1 MKYVSNPNRLMGV
14 PQTTTAMAVRVGILG
29 ATGAVG
35 QRFIQL
41 LDGHPTFELASL
53 TASEDSAGKTYADAA
68 KWRVNTPIP
77 EDVAEM
83 EVDPTAPDAVPDD
96 VDLLFSSLP
105 SGVATEVEPEFLQ
118 AGYVVSSNS
127 SNDRMAPDV
136 PLTIPEVNPEHLDL
150 IEVQRDERGWDGALV
165 KNPNCSTITMVP
177 TLAALDQ
184 FGLEEVHVSTL
195 QAVSGA
201 GYSGVTSM
209 EIIDNAIPHIGGE
222 ENKMETESRKL
233 LGEFDGVDVSLHE
246 MDVAASCNR
255 IPTLDGHLENVFAE
269 TTEEVTPEEAKE
281 AMREY
286 PGVDLHSAPEQ
297 LIHVF
302 DDPSRPQ
309 PRLDRE
315 RGDGMQVSAGGVQ
328 ETAAGIKYNCLA
340 HNTIRGAAGASL
352 LNGELLV
359 EEGWV

>member
-1 MKYVSNPNRLMGV
+1 MS
-14 PQTTTAMAVRVGILG
+14 VRVGILG

-41 LDGHPTFELASL
+41 LDDHPTFDLAAV
-53 TASEDSAGKTYADAA
+53 TASAESAGKTYREAA

-77 EDVAEM
+77 DDVAEM
-83 EVDPTAPDAVPDD
+83 EVAETTPAGVADAD

-105 SGVATEVEPEFLQ
+105 SGVASEVEPDFL
-118 AGYVVSSNS
+118 AEGYVVSSNS
-127 SNDRMAPDV
+127 SNDRMAADV
-136 PLTIPEVNPEHLDL
+136 PLTIPEINPDHLDL

-177 TLAALDQ
+177 TLAAIDE
-184 FGLEEVHVSTL
+184 FGLESVRVSTL

-222 ENKMETESRKL
+222 EAKMETESRKL
-233 LGEFDGVDVSLHE
+233 LGEFDGAAVHLHE
-246 MDVAASCNR
+246 ADVAASCNR

-269 TTEEVTPEEAKE
+269 FAEDPSPEDLRA
-281 AMREY
+281 AMRSFES
-286 PGVDLHSAPEQ
+286 PDLHSSPDR
-297 LIHVF
+297 LIKVF
-302 DDPSRPQ
+302 GDDEPDRPQ
-309 PRLDRE
+309 PRLDRTYA
-315 RGDGMQVSAGGVQ
+315 GGMGIVAGGVQ
-328 ETAAGIKYNCLA
+328 PTETGAKYNCLA

-359 EEGWV
+359 EEGYV

>member
-1 MKYVSNPNRLMGV
+1 MS
-14 PQTTTAMAVRVGILG
+14 VRVGILG

-41 LDGHPTFELASL
+41 LDDHETFEIAAL
-53 TASEDSAGKTYADAA
+53 TASESSAGETYRDAA

-77 EDVAEM
+77 DAVAEM
-83 EVDPTAPDAVPDD
+83 TVGATTPEAVPDD

-105 SGVATEVEPEFLQ
+105 SSVAAAVEPDFLE

-136 PLTIPEVNPEHLDL
+136 PLTIPEINADHLEL
-150 IEVQRDERGWDGALV
+150 IEVQRENRGWDGALI

-184 FGLEEVHVSTL
+184 FGLERVSVSTL

-222 ENKMETESRKL
+222 EEKMESESRKL
-233 LGEFDGVDVSLHE
+233 LGDFDGAEVTLHGADVT
-246 MDVAASCNR
+246 ASCNR
-255 IPTLDGHLENVFAE
+255 IPTLDGHLENVFADL
-269 TTEEVTPEEAKE
+269 TEDPDAEDIAA
-281 AMREY
+281 AMRDY
-286 PGVDLHSAPEQ
+286 PGVDLPSAPEQ

-302 DDPSRPQ
+302 EDPMRPQ

-315 RGDGMQVSAGGVQ
+315 RGDGMAICAGGIQATDEGV
-328 ETAAGIKYNCLA
+328 KYNCLA
-340 HNTIRGAAGASL
+340 HNTIRGAAGASV

-359 EEGWV
+359 EDGWI

>member
-1 MKYVSNPNRLMGV
+1 MP
-14 PQTTTAMAVRVGILG
+14 VRVGILG

-41 LDGHPTFELASL
+41 LDDHSTFELAAV
-53 TASEDSAGKTYADAA
+53 TASESSAGQTYREAA

-77 EDVAEM
+77 DDVAEM
-83 EVDPTAPDAVPDD
+83 TVRATDPSDVPDD

-105 SGVATEVEPEFLQ
+105 SGVAAEVEPAFLE

-127 SNDRMAPDV
+127 SNDRMAEDV
-136 PLTIPEVNPEHLDL
+136 PLTIPEINPGHLDL

-177 TLAALDQ
+177 TLAALDE
-184 FGLEEVHVSTL
+184 FGLESVRVATL
-195 QAVSGA
+195 QAVSGG

-222 ENKMETESRKL
+222 EEKMESESRKL
-233 LGEFDGVDVSLHE
+233 LGEFDGTGVALHG

-269 TTEEVTPEEAKE
+269 TAEDASPAEAAE
-281 AMREY
+281 AMREF
-286 PGVDLHSAPEQ
+286 PGVDLPSSPEQ

-302 DDPSRPQ
+302 EEPERPQ
-309 PRLDRE
+309 PRMDRE
-315 RGDGMQVSAGGVQ
+315 RGNGMQISAGGLQ
-328 ETAAGIKYNCLA
+328 RTESGLKYNCLA

>member
-1 MKYVSNPNRLMGV
+1 
-14 PQTTTAMAVRVGILG
+14 MAVRVGILG

-41 LDGHPTFELASL
+41 LDDHPTFELAAL
-53 TASEDSAGKTYADAA
+53 TASEESAGKRYDEAA

-77 EDVAEM
+77 DDVAAM
-83 EVDPTAPDAVPDD
+83 EVGSTDPAAVPDD
-96 VDLLFSSLP
+96 IDLLFSSLP
-105 SGVATEVEPEFLQ
+105 SSVAAEVEPAFLE

-136 PLTIPEVNPEHLDL
+136 PLTIPEINPEHLDL

-184 FGLEEVHVSTL
+184 FGLERVDVTTL

-201 GYSGVTSM
+201 GYDGVTSM

-222 ENKMETESRKL
+222 DEKMETESRKL
-233 LGEFDGVDVSLHE
+233 LGSFDGAEVALHGAE
-246 MDVAASCNR
+246 VNASCNR
-255 IPTLDGHLENVFAE
+255 IPTLDGHLESVFADLADDAS
-269 TTEEVTPEEAKE
+269 PEDVAA

-286 PGVDLHSAPEQ
+286 PGVDLPSAPER

-302 DDPSRPQ
+302 EDEFRPQ
-309 PRLDRE
+309 PRLDRD
-315 RGDGMQVSAGGVQ
+315 RGDGMQISAGGIQSTDHGV
-328 ETAAGIKYNCLA
+328 KYNCLA
-340 HNTIRGAAGASL
+340 HNTIRGAAGASV
-352 LNGELLV
+352 LNGELLAQ
-359 EEGWV
+359 EGWI

>member
-1 MKYVSNPNRLMGV
+1 
-14 PQTTTAMAVRVGILG
+14 MAVQVGILG

-41 LDGHPTFELASL
+41 LDDHPTFELAAV
-53 TASEDSAGKTYADAA
+53 TASESSAGKTYGEAA

-77 EDVAEM
+77 DDVASM
-83 EVDPTAPDAVPDD
+83 EVTRTTPEAVSDD

-105 SGVATEVEPEFLQ
+105 SSVAAEVEPDFLD

-136 PLTIPEVNPEHLDL
+136 PLTIPEINPGHLDL

-184 FGLEEVHVSTL
+184 FGLDRVHVTTL

-201 GYSGVTSM
+201 GYDGVTSM

-222 ENKMETESRKL
+222 EEKMETESRKL
-233 LGEFDGVDVSLHE
+233 LGSFDGAEVALHDAE
-246 MDVAASCNR
+246 VNASCNR
-255 IPTLDGHLENVFAE
+255 IPTLDGHLESVFADL
-269 TTEEVTPEEAKE
+269 EEDASPEDVAA

-286 PGVDLHSAPEQ
+286 PGVDLPSAPEQ

-302 DDPSRPQ
+302 EDNYRPQ
-309 PRLDRE
+309 PRLDRD
-315 RGDGMQVSAGGVQ
+315 RGDGMQISAGAIQATEGGV
-328 ETAAGIKYNCLA
+328 KYNCLA
-340 HNTIRGAAGASL
+340 HNTIRGAAGASV

-359 EEGWV
+359 EEGWI